1 MSKENGKPG
10 VRITNQFRRR
20 QGMVYDL
27 SCDDVRLTLE
37 FTTRPAAPPSEG
49 EPGPEAED
57 EWHVEAFARESPGR
71 PTLDGPG
78 GTRLDAL
85 RAVARAWAAKRGAY
99 GFPMLNWDGV
109 TEALLAVRAL

>member
-1 MSKENGKPG
+1 MAKEKEKPG

-37 FTTRPAAPPSEG
+37 ISTRSTSESS
-49 EPGPEAED
+49 EE
-57 EWHVEAFARESPGR
+57 EWHVEAFAREAPGR
-71 PTLDGPG
+71 PTLDEPG
-78 GTRLDAL
+78 GTKIDAL

-109 TEALLAVRAL
+109 TEALIAVRAI